1 MRTRWL
7 PHGFTALLMIAG
19 CSHDDATGGA
29 SQPVADVIVD
39 SNRSGV
45 LEPGDPTEELN
56 KDDWNAAQG
65 AIFIANIDDD
75 DQDGKSDADDDKVNG
90 ANDLIDLSPIQI
102 GAWKDAPPNASG
114 MLAVDKL
121 SSGVVRIFRV
131 NGDASD
137 PASYV
142 AEKDPTNI
150 VLSAAD
156 LQKGAQFALEGRD
169 FVTSTKPDA
178 WTGIVELTLTVT
190 RPPTDPKDTKT
201 APVVITDAAKLRVAP
216 LVLQWNTAHTEKVFH
231 TDAQS
236 DTQTLHEGILAANLD
251 APTEQLELYQLG
263 LETDV
268 WAQDFFDV
276 GYTSK
281 PGPGGAP
288 IGMRVFI
295 RSAQPD
301 RTAGQV
307 VFKHFL
313 GPDQGAIQKGD
324 GNDSDHGYSM
334 NSFGD
339 WDVIP
344 PYTKDGVNYPLGRN
358 YWGAI
363 PGNLAESPNQAFQD
377 FYRAQKV
384 QPEINV
390 DTSWLLVGHVDEY
403 SSWVTTNTARGWGML
418 VGSPR
423 GARAM
428 FMQMQSDGNG
438 ASLIF
443 DGKNDWSTG
452 KKKPA
457 AIAITDVLA
466 KANLMAASQNAQ
478 MYIDTNVIKLKG
490 EIGLADNEV
499 TEIPFLIEQAYGAH
513 LAYQPGMVNLL
524 FVDGKAVLPDPF
536 GPNLNGVDPFKAEVT
551 SRLAALGV
559 EAHFAD
565 DWDTFHEGDGE
576 VHCGSNV
583 ARTIISKW
591 WETGR

>member
-1 MRTRWL
+1 
-7 PHGFTALLMIAG
+7 MIAG
-19 CSHDDATGGA
+19 CSHDGA
-29 SQPVADVIVD
+29 SGPPQPVADVIVD

-45 LEPGDPTEELN
+45 LEPGDPTEEAN
-56 KDDWNAAQG
+56 KDDWNAVQG
-65 AIFIANIDDD
+65 AIFLANLDDD
-75 DQDGKSDADDDKVNG
+75 DKDGKADSSDEVVNG
-90 ANDLIDLSPIQI
+90 ASDLMDLSPIQVA
-102 GAWKDAPPNASG
+102 AWKDAPMNASG
-114 MLAVDKL
+114 VLSVDAL
-121 SSGVVRIFRV
+121 SSPVVRIFRV
-131 NGDASD
+131 NGDPSD

-142 AEKDPTNI
+142 AEKDATNV

-156 LQKGAQFALEGRD
+156 LQKGAQFALEGKD
-169 FVTSTKPDA
+169 LVSSTKPGD
-178 WTGIVELTLTVT
+178 WNGIVELTLTVT
-190 RPPTDPKDTKT
+190 APPADKNDKT
-201 APVVITDAAKLRVAP
+201 PPVVVTDAAKLRVAP
-216 LVLQWNTAHTEKVFH
+216 LVLQWNTAQTEKVFH
-231 TDAQS
+231 TDAQA
-236 DTQTLHEGILAANLD
+236 DTQTLHDGILQANLD
-251 APTEQLELYQLG
+251 APTEQLELDSLG
-263 LETDV
+263 LDTDV

-281 PGPGGAP
+281 PGPGGEP
-288 IGMRVFI
+288 IGMRIFI
-295 RSAQPD
+295 RSAQLD
-301 RTAGQV
+301 RSAGEV

-324 GNDSDHGYSM
+324 GNDGQHGYSM

-363 PGNLAESPNQAFQD
+363 AGNIEESPNQAFQD

-403 SSWVTTNTARGWGML
+403 SSWVKAPSARGWVML
-418 VGSPR
+418 AASPR
-423 GARAM
+423 VARAM

-438 ASLIF
+438 ASMIF
-443 DGKNDWSTG
+443 QGKNDYSTG

-466 KANLMAASQNAQ
+466 KANLMAASQSAQ
-478 MYIDTNVIKLKG
+478 MHIDTNVMQLKA

-499 TEIPFLIEQAYGAH
+499 VEIPFLIDEAYGAN

-524 FVDGKAVLPDPF
+524 YVDGKVVIPDPF
-536 GPNLNGVDPFKAEVT
+536 GPTINGVDPFKTAMQNILGPLGIEV
-551 SRLAALGV
+551 
-559 EAHFAD
+559 HFAD

-583 ARTIISKW
+583 ARTVISKW